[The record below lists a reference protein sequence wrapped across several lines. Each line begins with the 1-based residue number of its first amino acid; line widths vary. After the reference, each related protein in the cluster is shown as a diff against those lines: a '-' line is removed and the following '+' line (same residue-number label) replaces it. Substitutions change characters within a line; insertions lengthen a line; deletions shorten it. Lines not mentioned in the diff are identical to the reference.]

1 MMTKSRKFLRDVQ
14 SREDWMTH
22 IARKTKR
29 ADRGREGGYAL
40 VALLAMMTL
49 MLLVMMAAAPN
60 VQQQSRRERELET
73 IARGEEVAEAIRMYI
88 HYANR
93 PPTSIEE
100 LQEGAP
106 FGTKKVQVLRASA
119 ARDLLSEKGE
129 WRLIKANDRALID
142 FVKNLTTYADG
153 RLPNATTD
161 THPMMQQLANTLPR
175 ITNILNTGTSEDA
188 PGGEDSSL
196 TSNGPF
202 IGVASR
208 SRRESIIAYY
218 GIERHDEWV
227 FTPFFK

>member
-1 MMTKSRKFLRDVQ
+1 MTQ
-14 SREDWMTH
+14 T
-22 IARKTKR
+22 ARKTDT
-29 ADRGREGGYAL
+29 AAGARERGYAL

-49 MLLVMMAAAPN
+49 MLIVIMAAAPS
-60 VQQQSRRERELET
+60 VRQQSRRERELET
-73 IARGEEVAEAIRMYI
+73 IARGEEVAEAIRMFI
-88 HYANR
+88 HYASR

-119 ARDLLSEKGE
+119 AHDLLSESGE
-129 WRLIKANDRALID
+129 WRLVKVNDSAFVD
-142 FVKNLTTYADG
+142 FVRDLTKYADG
-153 RLPNATTD
+153 HLPAATTD
-161 THPMMQQLANTLPR
+161 TNPMMQQIAGTIPR
-175 ITNILNTGTSEDA
+175 ITNILDTGTSEGA

-208 SRRESIIAYY
+208 SRRESIVAYY